1 MWRTARLDAIFR
13 RTKLSRSSAFAAR
26 STESTKPRAPQG
38 AGRANLAA
46 PFRGAFTT
54 STGDRVQ
61 RGEEML
67 RTWMIAGLA
76 VAASTGPT
84 LGQDAAAG
92 EQVFKRLC
100 SPCHEIGQDAKIK
113 LGPPLNGIDGRKSG
127 TFEGFNYSPANKS
140 SGITWSEETFPKYIR
155 APMQEM
161 PGTRMAFVGIKNDK
175 DIADL
180 SSNSLLMG
188 RRNETRRAGKRG
200 KSKRA
205 TRPGSPSGSSH
216 VSVGV
221 DWPAQPYLKPA
232 QTI

>member
-1 MWRTARLDAIFR
+1 VQGWSVSDTVYFSFVAWRGLRFCYGCCCRCNSKFQTQTVLTA
-13 RTKLSRSSAFAAR
+13 T
-26 STESTKPRAPQG
+26 
-38 AGRANLAA
+38 
-46 PFRGAFTT
+46 FTT

-67 RTWMIAGLA
+67 RTWVIAGIA

-100 SPCHEIGQDAKIK
+100 SPCHDIGQDAKIK
-113 LGPPLNGIDGRKSG
+113 IGPPLNGIDGRKSG

-161 PGTRMAFVGIKNDK
+161 SGTRMAFVGIKNDK

-180 SSNSLLMG
+180 W
-188 RRNETRRAGKRG
+188 A
-200 KSKRA
+200 
-205 TRPGSPSGSSH
+205 
-216 VSVGV
+216 
-221 DWPAQPYLKPA
+221 YLKKSGA
-232 QTI
+232 DGAKN